1 MTKIKN
7 SEIPPPPPQVAG
19 GILNSETNPQAPIGA
34 LALRE
39 TGEAIKPEGPY
50 TKRFETR
57 FETVFKPLFKS
68 EDDARRPIDD
78 YYGMVSTVQSEPGAH
93 EINDA
98 RYVNAKTKKE
108 ATSTLE
114 LVKGLDPKIVDLIP
128 PGVSDEKAVDL
139 IRTNAGIRLRFAEYL
154 TRKLDAIIAKRW
166 YQFPSRILQNSEKS
180 PTPAIYGG
188 RKYTSREYVVL
199 LALSKLDG
207 SFSSDLEELLPKDD
221 HNGVAVLGQHR
232 ATADMLLGISNR
244 PAPQ

>member
-7 SEIPPPPPQVAG
+7 FEIPPSPPQVAG
-19 GILNSETNPQAPIGA
+19 VILDSENKPQASIGA

-39 TGEAIKPEGPY
+39 TGEAIKPEDPY
-50 TKRFETR
+50 TERFK
-57 FETVFKPLFKS
+57 TVFNPLFKS
-68 EDDARRPIDD
+68 DARRPIDD

-154 TRKLDAIIAKRW
+154 TGKLDAIIAERW

-180 PTPAIYGG
+180 PTPAIYGR

-232 ATADMLLGISNR
+232 ATADMLLGISNER
-244 PAPQ
+244 TISDN